1 LKNVDGRQKGQ
12 TVRKTVAIDCLPESV
27 GRYRVGWAIVVVD
40 VIRAT
45 TTAITAAATGRR
57 CFPVPTIEAAL
68 SLAKK
73 FENPVLAGESGGTI
87 PAGFEMD
94 NSPAQLISRTD
105 THRPLV
111 LVSSSGTKVIHEAA
125 GCEATY
131 LSCFRNHSALAA
143 YLSESHSRVAII
155 GAGSKGEFREE
166 DQICCAWIAA
176 VLMAHGYLP
185 ENSQTASIVD
195 LWRDATAAACLC
207 SSSVAFLKRTGRLS
221 DLDFILGH
229 IDDLRA
235 VFAVRNGEVKIMEE
249 RRPVAHS
256 QPDFWT
262 PFQRTA

>member
-1 LKNVDGRQKGQ
+1 M
-12 TVRKTVAIDCLPESV
+12 RKTVAIDCLPESV
-27 GRYRVGWAIVVVD
+27 GHYRVGWAIVVVD

-57 CFPVPTIEAAL
+57 CFPTPTIEAART
-68 SLAKK
+68 LARELKD
-73 FENPVLAGESGGTI
+73 PVLAGESGGSI

-94 NSPAQLISRTD
+94 NSPAQLMSRTD

-143 YLSESHSRVAII
+143 YLSESHSRVVII

-176 VLMAHGYLP
+176 ALMAHGYLP
-185 ENSQTASIVD
+185 ENPQTASIVD
-195 LWRDATAAACLC
+195 RWRDASPKACLC
-207 SSSVAFLKRTGRLS
+207 SSSVTFLKRTGRLS

-229 IDDLRA
+229 IDDLQA
-235 VFAVRNGEVKIMEE
+235 VFAVRNGEVKIITEQ
-249 RRPVAHS
+249 RPLALS

-262 PFQRTA
+262 PLQRTA